1 MGKDYEVFPMYE
13 KGKSSPVID
22 ADDIEGYVL
31 LNGNGKIKKTG
42 TVTDMDGYKVTVK
55 DYMVINVEETD

>member
-1 MGKDYEVFPMYE
+1 MQ
-13 KGKSSPVID
+13 SSPVID